1 MRRVVFN
8 QKGGVG
14 KSTIACNLAAIAA
27 SRGLKTLVVD
37 LDPQGNAS
45 EYLLGGAAHDGLAGT
60 IDFFQ
65 QTLQMSLFS
74 KPLSAFV
81 HPTPFAKL
89 SIMPARTELDELR
102 EKLES
107 RHKIYKLR
115 DALNELDGFDAIY
128 IDTPPSLGFFTLS
141 ALIAADTCLIPFD
154 CDAFSRQALI
164 SLLANVQEIRSDHND
179 ALRIEGIVVNQF
191 QARASLP
198 QKLVDELREE
208 QMPVLSTHLSTSV
221 KVRESHEAAIP
232 LIELAPRHKLTLEY
246 VALYEELN
254 PVGKKQAKNS
264 PNDKRSL

>member
-27 SRGLKTLVVD
+27 SRGLSTLVVD

-45 EYLLGGAAHDGLAGT
+45 EYLLGAEAHNGLTGA

-74 KPLSAFV
+74 KPLSDFV
-81 HPTPFAKL
+81 HPTPFDQL
-89 SIMPARTELDELR
+89 SIMPSRAELDDLR

-115 DALNELDGFDAIY
+115 EALDQMDHYDAVY

-141 ALIAADTCLIPFD
+141 ALIAADSCLIPFD
-154 CDAFSRQALI
+154 CDAFSRQALM
-164 SLLANVQEIRSDHND
+164 SLLANVNEIRADHNRKL
-179 ALRIEGIVVNQF
+179 AVEGIVVNQF
-191 QARASLP
+191 QSRASLP
-198 QKLVDELREE
+198 QKLVDELRAEKL
-208 QMPVLSTHLSTSV
+208 PVLNTHLSSSV
-221 KVRESHEAAIP
+221 KVRESHEAAMP
-232 LIELAPRHKLTLEY
+232 LIALAPRHKLTQEY
-246 VALYEELN
+246 VALYDELE
-254 PVGKKQAKNS
+254 G
-264 PNDKRSL
+264 